1 MMTIQGIRYKL
12 CHKCVYLT
20 KNYHQQFYDKDSVT
34 SYNASDTMDTLNL
47 IESISTDGKTIRIQP
62 NQKRIYE
69 KKHKQYQ
76 KYSFENV
83 KRLLQISL
91 LNVPKVKL
99 LDFCQNKRAYLSF
112 RLRCQL

>member
-47 IESISTDGKTIRIQP
+47 IESMSTDGKTIRIQP
-62 NQKRIYE
+62 NQKWIYE
-69 KKHKQYQ
+69 KNRNSIKNIPSKML
-76 KYSFENV
+76 KDYSKFH
-83 KRLLQISL
+83 
-91 LNVPKVKL
+91 
-99 LDFCQNKRAYLSF
+99 F
-112 RLRCQL
+112 